1 MAFYD
6 IVLNLLYSKS
16 LPTTLGVTY
25 LSNLIATVD
34 RVGVGLEVDGL
45 LRCLAF
51 SFLCSCIL
59 MTVLKGLIMPIS
71 DGDCYFE
78 KNLNRSSL
86 FWAFVNSLTL
96 GMLFL
101 CEDLWD
107 LNWLLGLVFWLE

>member
-1 MAFYD
+1 MIFSEKWLREWVNPAIDTQSLAEQISMA
-6 IVLNLLYSKS
+6 
-16 LPTTLGVTY
+16 
-25 LSNLIATVD
+25 
-34 RVGVGLEVDGL
+34 GLEVDGL

-86 FWAFVNSLTL
+86 FWAFVNNLTL

-101 CEDLWD
+101 CEDL
-107 LNWLLGLVFWLE
+107 